1 MKYDLVKRQPITD
14 EYFNIF
20 YEKIAD
26 MTNIHFGFWS
36 KFNII
41 CCKCFEG
48 KTIEYNYYQK
58 GKKKIEH
65 ELDLRKL
72 IKHNLI

>member
-1 MKYDLVKRQPITD
+1 MDEQNTKLEKKLKYDLVKRQPITD

-26 MTNIHFGFWS
+26 MKNIHFGFWS

-41 CCKCFEG
+41 CCKCF
-48 KTIEYNYYQK
+48 
-58 GKKKIEH
+58 
-65 ELDLRKL
+65 
-72 IKHNLI
+72 